1 MKIKNFFSSLHK
13 TGFTLIELL
22 IVIALLGTL
31 AVALLAA
38 LDPLEQIKK
47 GTDTGTRNTVTEI
60 QGGLLRYYALKGSFP
75 WSASTSIVWGAM
87 TADAQSSA
95 LSSVIDSG
103 ELKNNFTSLAASQ
116 LSNIYV
122 SGNASNVVVCY
133 SPGSKSFRVDNNT
146 KWILTGAS
154 PGTMVADVGG
164 ADGCPQSAGSNA
176 GGAVCYWCVQ

>member
-1 MKIKNFFSSLHK
+1 MKISNFFSSIHK
-13 TGFTLIELL
+13 KGFTLIELL

-47 GTDTGTRNTVTEI
+47 GNDTGVRNTVTEI

-75 WSASTSIVWGAM
+75 WSAATTIPWGAM
-87 TADAQSSA
+87 TVAAQSSA

-103 ELKNNFTSLAASQ
+103 ELKNNFTNLAGSQ
-116 LSNIYV
+116 LESIYI

-133 SPGSKSFRVDNNT
+133 TPQSKSFRVDNNT
-146 KWILTGAS
+146 KWVQSGT
-154 PGTMVADVGG
+154 PGTMATQG
-164 ADGCPQSAGSNA
+164 AGGCPQSTGTGLS
-176 GGAVCYWCVQ
+176 GEVCYWCVQ